1 LNMIDYEMDPQQA
14 LDAPR
19 FCILDGSGT
28 SDGVVAIEEGIDL
41 SSSITRTNNVTSAPG
56 ISEETVMEL
65 QKMGHNVK
73 VLRGVF
79 DRASFGRGQI
89 IWRHPLTGVMWS
101 GSDPRCDGMAIA
113 RA

>member
-1 LNMIDYEMDPQQA
+1 MIDYEMDPQQA

-28 SDGVVAIEEGIDL
+28 SDGVVAIEE
-41 SSSITRTNNVTSAPG
+41 G